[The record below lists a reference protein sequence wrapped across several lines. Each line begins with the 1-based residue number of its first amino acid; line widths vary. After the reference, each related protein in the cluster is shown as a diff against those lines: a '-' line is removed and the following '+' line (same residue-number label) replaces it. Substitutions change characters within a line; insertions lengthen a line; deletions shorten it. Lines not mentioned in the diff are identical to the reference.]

1 MKRLVIFVLIVGGL
15 AYVMRDNIR
24 PYFDKGSTESEVVKE
39 EPKHKPASDKP
50 SKKQEMIA
58 STMERMDAYNDAGK

>member
-24 PYFDKGSTESEVVKE
+24 PYFDKSTTEPEVVKE
-39 EPKHKPASDKP
+39 KPKHAAEDEST
-50 SKKQEMIA
+50 KKQEIISA
-58 STMERMDAYNDAGK
+58 TMDRMDAYNNAGGK